1 MPTPTC
7 RLKLENIVKTFPG
20 VRAVKDVSLEAYP
33 GEILSLVGENG
44 AGKSTLMNVVN
55 GIFPADSGQII
66 LDGEPVSIDSPR
78 KAVELGITM
87 IHQELALIPQMTV
100 GQNIFLGR
108 EPRRKV
114 KALIDWKKLYADAQ
128 REMDHLGIDIP
139 VRAQISELSIAQRQ
153 MVEIAK
159 ALSYNA
165 RLIALDEPTSAITD
179 KEATV
184 LFELMRSLRDKGV
197 TLIYISHRME
207 EVFDLSDRIAI
218 MRDGQLVGVAR
229 KDEITPA
236 EVIRLMVGRE
246 LNDFFPKVE
255 VQRGKLV
262 LEARHLKSGT
272 MLKDASLTLHAGEI
286 VGLSGLVGAGRTNL
300 ARVLFG
306 ADSLEHGEIILDGK
320 PVSFKSPQDAIGMGI
335 GLVTEDRKNEGLFL
349 GQSVRSNAA
358 VGLLKSLSRLGFIQY
373 RKVNEW
379 ATKAVDSLKVRT
391 PSLQQ
396 RVKNLS
402 GGNQQ
407 KVILARWLALNPKV
421 LILDEPTRGVDV
433 GAKAE
438 IYTLIGELAAKG
450 VAILMI
456 SSELPEILGISDR
469 ILVMREGRVLAEFTR
484 EEATQDNIMQAATGQ
499 LAPAKLEQV
508 AL

>member
-1 MPTPTC
+1 MPTPTY
-7 RLKLENIVKTFPG
+7 RLKLEHIVKTFPG
-20 VRAVKDVSLEAYP
+20 VRAVQDVSLEAYP

-55 GIFPADSGQII
+55 GIFPADSGQIY

-78 KAVELGITM
+78 RALELGITM

-108 EPRRKV
+108 EPRLKIS
-114 KALIDWKKLYADAQ
+114 ALIDWKKLYSDAQ
-128 REMDHLGIDIP
+128 REMDSLGIQIP
-139 VRAQISELSIAQRQ
+139 VRAQISDLSIAERQ

-179 KEATV
+179 KEAAV
-184 LFELMRSLRDKGV
+184 LFKLMRSLRDQGV

-207 EVFDLSDRIAI
+207 EVFELSDRIAI
-218 MRDGQLVGVAR
+218 MRDGQLVHVAR
-229 KDEITPA
+229 KNEITPA
-236 EVIRLMVGRE
+236 EVVRQMVGRE
-246 LNDFFPKVE
+246 LNDFFPKVD
-255 VQRGKLV
+255 VQRGNLV
-262 LEARHLKSGT
+262 LEARHLKSGI

-306 ADSLEHGEIILDGK
+306 ADRLDGGQIFLNGK
-320 PVSFKSPQDAIGMGI
+320 EVQLRSPQDAIRIGI

-358 VGLLKSLSRLGFIQY
+358 VGLLKSLSVLGFVQY

-379 ATKAVDSLKVRT
+379 AQQVVEFLKVRT

-396 RVKNLS
+396 RVRNLS

-407 KVILARWLALNPKV
+407 KVIIARWLALNPKV

-438 IYTLIGELAAKG
+438 IYALMGELASKG

-456 SSELPEILGISDR
+456 SSELPEILGVSDR
-469 ILVMREGRVLAEFTR
+469 ILVMREGQVMAEFSR
-484 EEATQDNIMQAATGQ
+484 AEATQDKIMQAATGQ
-499 LAPAKLEQV
+499 LAAREQ
-508 AL
+508 AA

>member
-7 RLKLENIVKTFPG
+7 RLKLEHIIKTFPG
-20 VRAVKDVSLEAYP
+20 VRAVQDVSLEAYS

-55 GIFPADSGQII
+55 GIFPADSGNIY
-66 LDGEPVSIDSPR
+66 LDGELVTIDSPR
-78 KAVELGITM
+78 RALELGITM

-100 GQNIFLGR
+100 GQNIYLGR
-108 EPRRKV
+108 EPRRRFRWLV
-114 KALIDWKKLYADAQ
+114 DWKKLYSDAK

-139 VRAQISELSIAQRQ
+139 VKAQISELSIAQRQ

-179 KEATV
+179 KEAAV
-184 LFELMRSLRDKGV
+184 LFQLMRSLREKGV
-197 TLIYISHRME
+197 TLIYISHRLE
-207 EVFDLSDRIAI
+207 EVFELSDRIAV
-218 MRDGQLVGVAR
+218 MRDGQLVGVAN

-236 EVIRLMVGRE
+236 EVIRMMVGRE

-255 VQRGKLV
+255 AARGNLI
-262 LEARHLKSGT
+262 LEVHNLKSGK
-272 MLKDASLTLHAGEI
+272 MLKDASLTLHTGEI
-286 VGLSGLVGAGRTNL
+286 VGIAGLVGAGRTNL

-306 ADSLEHGEIILDGK
+306 ADPLESGKIFLDGK
-320 PVSFKSPQDAIGMGI
+320 QVTFHSPQDAIRLGI

-349 GQSVRSNAA
+349 GQSVRSNVA
-358 VGLLKSLSRLGFIQY
+358 VGLLKSFSRLGFIHY
-373 RKVNEW
+373 AKVNEW
-379 ATKAVDSLKVRT
+379 AAKAVEALKVRT

-407 KVILARWLALNPKV
+407 KVIIARWLALNPKV

-438 IYTLIGELAAKG
+438 IYALIGELAAKG

-469 ILVMREGRVLAEFTR
+469 ILVMREGRVMAEFSR
-484 EEATQDNIMQAATGQ
+484 AEATQDKIMQAATGQ
-499 LAPAKLEQV
+499 LAPAIMEQ
-508 AL
+508 AAI